1 LKEDR
6 VSKQKPATRLCR
18 HTNEA
23 IYYRD
28 QDLVND
34 VLGRRGFTETMF
46 AHILGRAPAP
56 ADVDLIDAVMVALM
70 EHGFTPSAISARLTY
85 LGAPESLQ
93 AAVAAGL
100 LGVGSQF
107 VGTME
112 NCAALL
118 ADIAGQ
124 ADPADAARAIAERHR
139 AARQPVPGFGHH
151 LHRPDDPRALRLLAL
166 LREKGRAGRHHDAL
180 LALSQAVDASAGR
193 HITINA
199 TGAVAVILAELG
211 VPVRVMRGFALV
223 ARTAGL
229 VAHLAEEQE
238 RPAASY
244 IWDLVDHAIPFEGG
258 PSR

>member
-1 LKEDR
+1 MT
-6 VSKQKPATRLCR
+6 KQKPATRLCR
-18 HTNEA
+18 HTDDA

-28 QDLVND
+28 RDLVGEL
-34 VLGRRGFTETMF
+34 LGQRSFTDAMF
-46 AHILGRAPAP
+46 AHILDRAPSR
-56 ADVDLIDAVMVALM
+56 ADTELADAVMVALM
-70 EHGFTPSAISARLTY
+70 EHGFTPSAIAARLTY

-124 ADPADAARAIAERHR
+124 ADPSDAARAIAGQHR
-139 AARQPVPGFGHH
+139 AARKPVPGFGHH

-180 LALSQAVDASAGR
+180 LALSQEVDAGAGR

-199 TGAVAVILAELG
+199 TGAAAAILAELG
-211 VPVRVMRGFALV
+211 VPVRAMRGFALI
-223 ARTAGL
+223 ARAAGL

-244 IWDLVDHAIPFEGG
+244 IWDLVDHAIPFEGETAG
-258 PSR
+258 

>member
-1 LKEDR
+1 MR
-6 VSKQKPATRLCR
+6 KPKPTTQLCR
-18 HTNEA
+18 HTNET
-23 IYYRD
+23 IYYRE
-28 QDLVND
+28 QDLVGD
-34 VLGRRGFTETMF
+34 LLGRRGFTEAMF

-56 ADVDLIDAVMVALM
+56 TDVELIDAVMVALM
-70 EHGFTPSAISARLTY
+70 EHGFTPSAIAARLTY

-124 ADPADAARAIAERHR
+124 PAPDAPARAIAEQHR
-139 AARQPVPGFGHH
+139 AGRKPVPGFGHH
-151 LHRPDDPRALRLLAL
+151 LHRPDDPRAVRLLAL

-199 TGAVAVILAELG
+199 TGAAAAILAELG
-211 VPVRVMRGFALV
+211 VPVRIMRGIALI

-238 RPAASY
+238 RPAAGY
-244 IWDLVDHAIPFEGG
+244 IWDLVDHAIPFEGE
-258 PSR
+258 PAR